1 MNLLWL
7 TKGKAPA
14 KIADFLV
21 FSVNKVFYWCDRVEP
36 DNLKS
41 LRNGKM
47 KGNPKKATDK
57 YIEILL

>member
-14 KIADFLV
+14 EIADFLG
-21 FSVNKVFYWCDRVEP
+21 FSVNKVFYWCAQVEP
-36 DNLKS
+36 ENLKS

-47 KGNPKKATDK
+47 KENPKKATDK